1 MAGSVGDSEAMRVR
15 IVRPGMKWW
24 VLGLIVFGIIAAV
37 AYMFLPW
44 VVFGL
49 FVYYVARPIN
59 RYLGRRI
66 KGKNLSAALSLVLI
80 VVPVVLFLGVFFSIA
95 IGQLA
100 AFANTDVA
108 ARLLG
113 GLPTTTIPNDP
124 NQLLDTATTTLQKP
138 SVQSAL
144 AAAQAFVGGIA
155 SSIFMLFL
163 SLLLGFFLLVEDER
177 LARWG
182 KEQLL
187 GDDRVFTDYLEAV
200 DAGLNSIYFGYTL
213 TIFVIMILTAVI
225 YNLFNLFAPG
235 NLLIPATILLAV
247 ITGIFTLVPLV
258 GRSVVYLAIAAFLA
272 LGAIQRDP
280 NALWYPFV
288 FFLFMTLAFDNVVRT
303 YIRPYLSGKLFHL
316 SLVMFAYLLGPI
328 LFGWYGVFLGPL
340 LMVIVVQF
348 LQVAVPQ
355 LRGKEPTT
363 PLDIGPTTTHE
374 TDEGTDD
381 ARRGGEA
388 TDGGEDEGSQS

>member
-1 MAGSVGDSEAMRVR
+1 MAGSGVNSEAMRVR
-15 IVRPGMKWW
+15 IVRPGLKWW
-24 VLGLIVFGIIAAV
+24 VVGLIVVGIIVAV
-37 AYMFLPW
+37 AYTFLPW

-66 KGKNLSAALSLVLI
+66 KGKNLSAALSLLLI

-95 IGQLA
+95 VGQLA
-100 AFANTDVA
+100 AFANTDAA

-113 GLPTTTIPNDP
+113 GLPSTTIPNDP
-124 NQLLDTATTTLQKP
+124 NKLLDMTTTTLEKP

-144 AAAQAFVGGIA
+144 TGAQAFIGAVA
-155 SSIFMLFL
+155 SSVFMLFL

-187 GDDRVFTDYLEAV
+187 GDDPVFIDYLGAV
-200 DAGLNSIYFGYTL
+200 DSGLNSVYFGYTL
-213 TIFVIMILTAVI
+213 TIFVIMILTAII
-225 YNLFNLFAPG
+225 YNLFNFFAPN
-235 NLLIPATILLAV
+235 NLLIPVTILLAV

-258 GRSVVYLAIAAFLA
+258 GRSIVYIAIAAFLA
-272 LGAIQRDP
+272 LGAIQRNP
-280 NALWYPFV
+280 NDLWYPLV

-303 YIRPYLSGKLFHL
+303 YIRPYLSGKMFPL

-340 LMVIVVQF
+340 LMVVIVQF
-348 LQVAVPQ
+348 FQVAVPR
-355 LRGKEPTT
+355 LRGEEASGR
-363 PLDIGPTTTHE
+363 LNIGPTTTRE
-374 TDEGTDD
+374 TDEGFDD
-381 ARRGGEA
+381 TKRGGEA
-388 TDGGEDEGSQS
+388 TDGGE

>member
-1 MAGSVGDSEAMRVR
+1 MAGSGVDSGAMRIR
-15 IVRPGMKWW
+15 IERPNLRWW
-24 VLGLIVFGIIAAV
+24 VVGLIVFGIVAVV
-37 AYMFLPW
+37 AYTFLPW

-59 RYLGRRI
+59 HFIGNRI
-66 KGKNLSAALSLVLI
+66 GDGNLSAALSLLLI
-80 VVPVVLFLGVFFSIA
+80 VVPVVLFLGVFLSIA
-95 IGQLA
+95 VGQLA
-100 AFANTDVA
+100 NFATTATA
-108 ARLLG
+108 AKLLG
-113 GLPTTTIPNDP
+113 GVPNITIPNDP
-124 NQLLDTATTTLQKP
+124 DKLMNTASTTLKNP

-144 AAAQAFVGGIA
+144 TSAQSFVGAIA
-155 SSIFMLFL
+155 SSVFMLFL

-187 GDDRVFTDYLEAV
+187 GDDPLSVDYLEAV
-200 DAGLNSIYFGYTL
+200 DSGLNSIYFGYTL

-225 YNLFNLFAPG
+225 YNVFNVFAPN

-258 GRSVVYLAIAAFLA
+258 GRSVVYLAISAFLA
-272 LGAIQRDP
+272 LGAIQLNPTD
-280 NALWYPFV
+280 LWYPVV
-288 FFLFMTLAFDNVVRT
+288 FFLFMTLAFDNIVRT

-348 LQVAVPQ
+348 FGVVVPQ
-355 LRGKEPTT
+355 LRGEKPNSR
-363 PLDIGPTTTHE
+363 LDIGPTTTK
-374 TDEGTDD
+374 GTDD
-381 ARRGGEA
+381 GLDDATKGGEA
-388 TDGGEDEGSQS
+388 TDGGR